1 MENINPNDYIGHHHC
16 ENLKCE
22 GVNLG
27 IVVLNMNDLAMN
39 IYLHNKLQQVDQDK
53 EVNTTIKIS
62 LLNKPEHI
70 VTLEA
75 SKAILMVDVE
85 DDPSW

>member
-1 MENINPNDYIGHHHC
+1 M
-16 ENLKCE
+16 
-22 GVNLG
+22 
-27 IVVLNMNDLAMN
+27 NM
-39 IYLHNKLQQVDQDK
+39 YLHKKLQQVDQDK
-53 EVNTTIKIS
+53 EVDTSIKIS

-75 SKAILMVDVE
+75 SKADLKVDVE